1 MILTP
6 AITIYA
12 LGFIG
17 IILCLLAFFIIRTNQ
32 KLGKFMRGKDA
43 KSLEVLLNEIV
54 KELHD
59 QRKEQEDIKAHLGHV
74 EKRLRKSIQGVD
86 LVRFNPFTDSGSN
99 QSFAISFLNEHGDG
113 VVLSSLYARDRMSIF
128 AKKIKNLGSEH
139 ELSDEEKLVIT
150 NAGKTMKK

>member
-43 KSLEVLLNEIV
+43 KSLESLLNEIV
-54 KELHD
+54 RELEAE
-59 QRKEQEDIKAHLGHV
+59 RKEQESIKAHLGHV

-99 QSFAISFLNEHGDG
+99 QSFAISFINEHGDG
-113 VVLSSLYARDRMSIF
+113 VVVSSLYARDRMSIF
-128 AKKIKNLGSEH
+128 AKKVKNLASEH
-139 ELSDEEKLVIT
+139 DLTDEEKLVIK
-150 NAGKTMKK
+150 NAKSKME